1 MTTAVEER
9 TNTVERY
16 LPEGT
21 ELLMQADL
29 AVLPPSVNHT
39 YSSNWRGSYYKK
51 TEVKNWQEA
60 VACIFANKYGSPLP
74 YDGVVGF
81 YIIIKTRTRRNMD
94 IDNRIKSVQDCLSM
108 GRVIKN
114 DSQIW
119 DLRVIRILD
128 KSLKEDCAEV
138 MLFAIPESGSGVY
151 IHNGDRPA
159 WIQ

>member
-1 MTTAVEER
+1 MARRCRRVEKTHIAR
-9 TNTVERY
+9 
-16 LPEGT
+16 
-21 ELLMQADL
+21 QARL
-29 AVLPPSVNHT
+29 ALSLWDVT
-39 YSSNWRGSYYKK
+39 I
-51 TEVKNWQEA
+51 
-60 VACIFANKYGSPLP
+60 C
-74 YDGVVGF
+74 F

-151 IHNGDRPA
+151 IHNGDGPA